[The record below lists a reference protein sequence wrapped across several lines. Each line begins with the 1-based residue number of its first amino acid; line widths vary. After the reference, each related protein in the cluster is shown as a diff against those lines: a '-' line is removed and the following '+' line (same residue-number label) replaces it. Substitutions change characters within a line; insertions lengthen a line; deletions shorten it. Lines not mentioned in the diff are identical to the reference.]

1 MTPTTLA
8 LIMLLAQVGMLFCIL
23 YLRYLDNKK
32 LFKSD
37 SKLQPIRSKNRFFG
51 AFSGLYDFL
60 DSIPFLRRS
69 GTANEFDL
77 LKAMLLVTVP
87 MFAFELLLHR
97 PSALIALAAANVLML
112 LVNGIVFAHVSI
124 KRRLDKNGPR

>member
-1 MTPTTLA
+1 MTITTMA
-8 LIMLLAQVGMLFCIL
+8 LLMLLAQFGLLLAIL
-23 YLRYLDNKK
+23 YLRYLGNKE
-32 LFKSD
+32 LFKTD
-37 SKLQPIRSKNRFFG
+37 RKLQPVRSKNRFFG

-60 DSIPFLRRS
+60 DSIPLLRRS

-97 PSALIALAAANVLML
+97 PSAFIALAAANILML